1 MAIGVELINSSSEQ
15 ILDIVHPSY
24 SPLVRDAKDTCSGYS
39 FIFLATFLY
48 LQIVS

>member
-1 MAIGVELINSSSEQ
+1 MSIGIELVNSSSEQ

-24 SPLVRDAKDTCSGYS
+24 SPLVRDAKDTCSGFS
-39 FIFLATFLY
+39 FIFILTFLY